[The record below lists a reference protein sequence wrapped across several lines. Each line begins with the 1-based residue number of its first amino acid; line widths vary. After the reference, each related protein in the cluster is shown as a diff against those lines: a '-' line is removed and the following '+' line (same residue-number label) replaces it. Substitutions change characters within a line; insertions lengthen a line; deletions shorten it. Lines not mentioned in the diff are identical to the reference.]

1 MIENNVRRV
10 ALVGTGFV
18 GMSFAYSLIN
28 QGLAE
33 ELVLIDV
40 NVDKAKGEAM
50 DLNHGIGFTP
60 STTKVFAGT
69 YSDCEYAD
77 VVVITAGAPQLPG
90 ETRLDLAAKNAKIV
104 KSITE
109 QIMQNNFGGIIVIA
123 SNPVDIMTYV
133 VQKVSGLPTSRV
145 FGSGT
150 ALDTSRLHYL
160 LANYIGISAA
170 SIHAYI
176 LGEHGDSSFVPWSN
190 SYIGTKSLITY
201 LKERDIY
208 SEEKLAEIY
217 TDVRDAAYK
226 IIEYKQATYY
236 AIGLGLARIVKA
248 IFNDENKV
256 FPLSAY
262 LQDGEY
268 GQEDIYIGVPAILGR
283 TGIKDI
289 LNLDLTDDEMAKF
302 TASATQL
309 KSVIEESVDPAI
321 SE

>member
-28 QGLAE
+28 QGIAD

-40 NVDKAKGEAM
+40 NVDKTVGEAM
-50 DLNHGIGFTP
+50 DLNHGIAFAP

-69 YSDCEYAD
+69 YADCEYAD
-77 VVVITAGAPQLPG
+77 IVVITAGAPQLVG

-109 QIMQNNFGGIIVIA
+109 QIMEYPFTGIIVVA

-133 VQKVSGLPTSRV
+133 VQKVSGLPTERV
-145 FGSGT
+145 VGSGT
-150 ALDTSRLHYL
+150 VLDTSRLRYSL
-160 LANYIGISAA
+160 GNYTGVSSK

-190 SYIGTKSLITY
+190 SFIGTKSLVQY
-201 LKERDIY
+201 LKDNNMY
-208 SEEKLAEIY
+208 SQEKLDEIY
-217 TDVRDAAYK
+217 VDVRDAAYK
-226 IIEYKQATYY
+226 IIEYKKATYY
-236 AIGLGLARIVKA
+236 GIGMGLARIVKA

-256 FPLSAY
+256 FTLSAH
-262 LQDGEY
+262 LSAGAY
-268 GQEDIYIGVPAILGR
+268 GQDDIYIGVPAILAR
-283 TGIKDI
+283 TGIKDV
-289 LNLDLTDDEMAKF
+289 LKLDLTDEEMAKF
-302 TASATQL
+302 SSSAKQL
-309 KSVIEESVDPAI
+309 KEVITNTVDPLL
-321 SE
+321 